1 MRSFLVMLQ
10 FLTRFP
16 LPFTVPCDDKT
27 FQKGLA
33 YFTVVGLLLGL
44 ALVGVGN
51 ILVQFVFDN
60 WAVAILL
67 TLFHLVA
74 TGGLH
79 MDGVADSADGL
90 LSNRSP
96 ERMLEIMKD
105 SRIGSNGV
113 LAIVMVLALK
123 TVGIKLALDYG
134 LWWVLLAMP
143 IAGRFAV
150 VFAAWKGK
158 TPREQGMGN
167 LFIGKATL
175 PIVALNAVVL
185 LALTPFLGYAPF
197 AVVLALSFTLWLIK
211 AVTKLIGGITGDVLG
226 TIIELNEVVYLFG
239 FLVWARYLG

>member
-27 FQKGLA
+27 FQMGLRS
-33 YFTVVGLLLGL
+33 FTAVGLLLGL

-51 ILVQFVFDN
+51 ILTRFIFDN

-134 LWWVLLAMP
+134 MWWVLMAMP
-143 IAGRFAV
+143 VAGRFAV
-150 VFAAWKGK
+150 VFAAWMGK

-175 PIVALNAVVL
+175 PVVALNAAVF
-185 LALTPFLGYAPF
+185 LALTPVLGYAPF
-197 AVVLALSFTLWLIK
+197 AVVLGVLFTLWLIK
-211 AVTKLIGGITGDVLG
+211 GVTKLIGGITGDVLG

-239 FLVWARYLG
+239 FLVWARF